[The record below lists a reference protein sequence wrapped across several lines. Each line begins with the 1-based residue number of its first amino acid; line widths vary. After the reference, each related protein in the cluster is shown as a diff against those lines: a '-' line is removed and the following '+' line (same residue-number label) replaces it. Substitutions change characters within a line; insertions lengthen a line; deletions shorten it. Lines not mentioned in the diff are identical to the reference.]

1 MCHIGS
7 WQKNFPDTEKTLCKK
22 KIRVLDEISRMSEY
36 QWKLTIVERN
46 LVLPNWMKLMAD
58 AQEQMLEE
66 ADELIGYL
74 PLPDRQGLVTLLTT
88 LQDHLEEDFQQKIIQ
103 ILNNHS
109 NDELR
114 NSVELS
120 VLKNNLSADVLPMNS
135 SPWMQSV
142 G

>member
-1 MCHIGS
+1 
-7 WQKNFPDTEKTLCKK
+7 
-22 KIRVLDEISRMSEY
+22 MSEY

-66 ADELIGYL
+66 AEELIGYL
-74 PLPDRQGLVTLLTT
+74 PLPDRQRLVTLLTT
-88 LQDHLEEDFQQKIIQ
+88 LQDHLEEYFQLKIFQ

-109 NDELR
+109 HDEPR

-120 VLKNNLSADVLPMNS
+120 VLRNNISADVLPMNS

>member
-1 MCHIGS
+1 
-7 WQKNFPDTEKTLCKK
+7 
-22 KIRVLDEISRMSEY
+22 MSEY

-66 ADELIGYL
+66 AEELIGYL
-74 PLPDRQGLVTLLTT
+74 PLPDRQRLVTLLAT
-88 LQDHLEEDFQQKIIQ
+88 LQDHLEEYFQLKIFQ

-109 NDELR
+109 HDEPR

-120 VLKNNLSADVLPMNS
+120 VLKNNLSADVLPMTS
-135 SPWMQSV
+135 SPLMKSV

>member
-1 MCHIGS
+1 
-7 WQKNFPDTEKTLCKK
+7 
-22 KIRVLDEISRMSEY
+22 MSEY

-46 LVLPNWMKLMAD
+46 LLLPNWLKLMD
-58 AQEQMLEE
+58 EAQEQMLKE
-66 ADELIGYL
+66 AEELIGYL
-74 PLPDRQGLVTLLTT
+74 PLPDRQGLVTLLAT
-88 LQDHLEEDFQQKIIQ
+88 LQDHLEEGFQQKIIQ

-109 NDELR
+109 NHELR
-114 NSVELS
+114 KSVELS